1 MKTLGFGFWV
11 VGWGY
16 ETWVGYERIELRRPM
31 KKKLE
36 NSIFKRELNFKS
48 LLPLKKAYDNRRKEG
63 KA

>member
-1 MKTLGFGFWV
+1 MSW
-11 VGWGY
+11 
-16 ETWVGYERIELRRPM
+16 LRKNRV
-31 KKKLE
+31 KAANEKRLE